1 MISEMKGTQGDYI
14 KSAANMLTICA
25 NYLYVNS
32 IIQDNP
38 NLLVYQINEY
48 INNHIGDELS
58 VDLLCKAFFISKTKL
73 YKLSLKNYNMGISD
87 YIRHQRIKF
96 AKKLLRNTED
106 SVASIGLR
114 VGIKDANYFI
124 RIFKQI
130 EGITPL
136 QYRKS
141 IMKDKD

>member
-48 INNHIGDELS
+48 INNHIGDEIS
-58 VDLLCKAFFISKTKL
+58 VDLLCKAFFISKTIL

-87 YIRHQRIKF
+87 
-96 AKKLLRNTED
+96 T
-106 SVASIGLR
+106 
-114 VGIKDANYFI
+114 
-124 RIFKQI
+124 
-130 EGITPL
+130 
-136 QYRKS
+136 
-141 IMKDKD
+141 